1 MDMPE
6 ATAPSASP
14 RRSAYR
20 ETARQRAES
29 VPCTSM
35 FRQLINTV
43 EALRTRQEH
52 AERLIRLAERRPFS
66 ADLPLPPAAVNN
78 REASPSTPQAAP
90 DAITSAATFPA
101 PQENPDLTDGCSQP
115 FGPASVPL
123 PQKSD
128 TEVEF
133 MDTSSSRKRPR
144 PTESTSDDEGSSRK
158 VPAVTPA
165 PESGTPPPVEASA
178 VLHDADDGFQTVQ
191 SKSQKR
197 RQRAAAAAGITARC
211 VPPSG
216 STHCGPSTPAAAPP
230 AVVTTTP
237 TSVSTRASP
246 HQCGITVL
254 FRPAIPGATFPR
266 TSRLSL
272 AQALSALPGVQEVRV
287 NTKKNVVAADAITPN
302 WRDRLL
308 ATTELAGIPVNARM
322 PADRTQSS
330 GIVQG
335 IIGNYTEE
343 ELLAGVQSAVPVLAA
358 KRQGTALILRFAA
371 STPPAQVRLF
381 RMVHAVRACRPRP
394 LQCLRCGSYG
404 HTTATCNRTQRCL
417 RCGGGPHGDSTCTS
431 KAKCLH
437 CGRAHTA
444 DSPDCQLWQRER
456 RLATIKA
463 TAPSFLT
470 HREAA
475 GAPLETAT
483 SAITKVQAS
492 RAFSAFLTFRRIS
505 DVVVLRSAF
514 EECVSDRQCHRAHL
528 LMLGSGRR
536 AQQRRQQLKIDH
548 EYLRHSRYLVFVGYS
563 ADCGAIEFS
572 MCDISARMHCLA
584 ERRSKIGQTVTGKY
598 ANAMRVSNSIA
609 AATARPTFFR
619 FISFEGAPPRAPRPS
634 TAGLGLVR
642 SGGRPAPLRHGA
654 AVLRSRQRPDAE
666 LSRLV
671 RKTASTTVRQLH
683 CEISDEVRSSADTM
697 DQSSS
702 IPQRTCAKRP
712 NDATG
717 DETPAP
723 VAASGVASDV
733 ASKRPRQMRD
743 AAIEAHSPGS
753 PTPSYKV
760 IIKPRSCFDMSTL
773 PNRAIQAA
781 VDACLNTSRFQGF
794 ALHKPTN
801 TISLWVHSLELV
813 EKLKTLR
820 EIRTSQDDV
829 LPVQAYLASG
839 TDLRRYVV
847 YGVDCN
853 EEPENLRQ
861 ELSCPTHK
869 VIAARYLGRGRTCLV
884 TLQGPASPPDRLLY
898 YGCVLRPRPFKPSV
912 IYCYSCYRQGHMKS
926 SCPCPA
932 KDDTMEATP
941 SLSFQCG
948 LCQTNDHDITSPQ
961 CPTKRAATKK
971 ARRRRDRRSAKPSL
985 QEASN
990 EVATSNRYALLA
1002 SMDEDTALP
1011 TNVPPKQGTPSYS
1024 AAAKASHPKPR
1035 PSQPIPQDDP
1045 PDASCEETDID
1056 LRLAKLQ
1063 MEIQRLEERRAQIRR
1078 RRQSS
1083 ELQPSP
1089 PATQM
1094 THPPNQVPASAP
1106 VSPRELLIFV
1116 AQQLQQLT
1124 SVLVAKL
1131 QL

>member
-1 MDMPE
+1 MAENANDRHDELHHNGPRQSP
-6 ATAPSASP
+6 TDTGGPSFQGP
-14 RRSAYR
+14 HRGAYY
-20 ETARQRAES
+20 
-29 VPCTSM
+29 V
-35 FRQLINTV
+35 
-43 EALRTRQEH
+43 
-52 AERLIRLAERRPFS
+52 RRP
-66 ADLPLPPAAVNN
+66 L
-78 REASPSTPQAAP
+78 
-90 DAITSAATFPA
+90 
-101 PQENPDLTDGCSQP
+101 
-115 FGPASVPL
+115 
-123 PQKSD
+123 
-128 TEVEF
+128 
-133 MDTSSSRKRPR
+133 
-144 PTESTSDDEGSSRK
+144 
-158 VPAVTPA
+158 
-165 PESGTPPPVEASA
+165 
-178 VLHDADDGFQTVQ
+178 
-191 SKSQKR
+191 
-197 RQRAAAAAGITARC
+197 RA
-211 VPPSG
+211 
-216 STHCGPSTPAAAPP
+216 
-230 AVVTTTP
+230 
-237 TSVSTRASP
+237 
-246 HQCGITVL
+246 L
-254 FRPAIPGATFPR
+254 
-266 TSRLSL
+266 LS
-272 AQALSALPGVQEVRV
+272 
-287 NTKKNVVAADAITPN
+287 
-302 WRDRLL
+302 
-308 ATTELAGIPVNARM
+308 
-322 PADRTQSS
+322 
-330 GIVQG
+330 
-335 IIGNYTEE
+335 
-343 ELLAGVQSAVPVLAA
+343 
-358 KRQGTALILRFAA
+358 
-371 STPPAQVRLF
+371 
-381 RMVHAVRACRPRP
+381 
-394 LQCLRCGSYG
+394 
-404 HTTATCNRTQRCL
+404 
-417 RCGGGPHGDSTCTS
+417 
-431 KAKCLH
+431 
-437 CGRAHTA
+437 
-444 DSPDCQLWQRER
+444 
-456 RLATIKA
+456 
-463 TAPSFLT
+463 
-470 HREAA
+470 
-475 GAPLETAT
+475 
-483 SAITKVQAS
+483 
-492 RAFSAFLTFRRIS
+492 
-505 DVVVLRSAF
+505 
-514 EECVSDRQCHRAHL
+514 
-528 LMLGSGRR
+528 
-536 AQQRRQQLKIDH
+536 
-548 EYLRHSRYLVFVGYS
+548 
-563 ADCGAIEFS
+563 
-572 MCDISARMHCLA
+572 
-584 ERRSKIGQTVTGKY
+584 
-598 ANAMRVSNSIA
+598 
-609 AATARPTFFR
+609 
-619 FISFEGAPPRAPRPS
+619 APRPS

-753 PTPSYKV
+753 PTTPSYKV
-760 IIKPRSCFDMSTL
+760 IIKPRSYFDMSTL

-847 YGVDCN
+847 YGVDYN
-853 EEPENLRQ
+853 EEPENLQQ

-869 VIAARYLGRGRTCLV
+869 VIAARYLGRGRICLV
-884 TLQGPASPPDRLLY
+884 TLRGPASPPDRLLY

-941 SLSFQCG
+941 SPSFQCG
-948 LCQTNDHDITSPQ
+948 LCQTNDHDITSPL

-1045 PDASCEETDID
+1045 PDASCEETNID
-1056 LRLAKLQ
+1056 LRLANLQ

-1078 RRQSS
+1078 RRHSS
-1083 ELQPSP
+1083 ELQQSP

-1116 AQQLQQLT
+1116 AQRLQQLT